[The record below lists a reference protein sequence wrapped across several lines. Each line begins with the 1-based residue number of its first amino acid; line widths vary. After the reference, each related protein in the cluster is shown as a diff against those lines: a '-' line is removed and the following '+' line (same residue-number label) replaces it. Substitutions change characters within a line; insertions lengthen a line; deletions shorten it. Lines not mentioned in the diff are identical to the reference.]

1 MMGWRAG
8 GEWNFKMPCKLEKAM
23 TSLCRGRGG
32 QSPNGQESK
41 VVRDESQ
48 GDNQSPRVAH
58 RGQEGTTPSGVTR
71 GLC

>member
-1 MMGWRAG
+1 MMGWGR
-8 GEWNFKMPCKLEKAM
+8 GESGISRCLQTGKGDDLTLP
-23 TSLCRGRGG
+23 GRGG

-58 RGQEGTTPSGVTR
+58 RGQEGTTPSGNR